1 MSWQVGLYAI
11 AVLIP
16 LAAFAVEAIFIRQLK
31 RNNAYVAT
39 GAIGLSCVLAL
50 IGFLDYAIESG
61 GFAHN
66 AEAAA
71 AEETHGA
78 VEPQPDSGESEG
90 HHKPLVWSGKF
101 DWLILGGRGCDRR
114 SDRQRASQARLGR
127 FPGNSDRQSD
137 RRDVSHGH
145 VHRDLD
151 SHLFDG
157 LHARR
162 PALSAVF
169 HLPVALL
176 LFDARPGCL
185 EQRLHDLHL
194 LGAGRASVR
203 TC

>member
-16 LAAFAVEAIFIRQLK
+16 LAAFTVEAIFIRQLK

-101 DWLILGGRGCDRR
+101 DWLSLGGRAAATADQIGSELAKPDLVV
-114 SDRQRASQARLGR
+114 SLG
-127 FPGNSDRQSD
+127 
-137 RRDVSHGH
+137 
-145 VHRDLD
+145 
-151 SHLFDG
+151 
-157 LHARR
+157 
-162 PALSAVF
+162 
-169 HLPVALL
+169 
-176 LFDARPGCL
+176 
-185 EQRLHDLHL
+185 E
-194 LGAGRASVR
+194 
-203 TC
+203 